1 MLEIDVNARA
11 RDLGG
16 LRSVSLVLSWKPDHG
31 MTPRYLVNDDGRPFD
46 AADLSAIQTKL
57 DALSGPDRLGFRK
70 ANAKHIAQHAAARM
84 LVVSGPGTGKSFLS
98 RQRIDK
104 WLGECGSVHVLAVS
118 FVRKLVE
125 DLSNDILGDEKL
137 TVEQRKQVEV
147 HTLHRFARSIVERNH
162 GTIRQPLEPHFAI
175 IGGSWKA
182 MVWEDTL
189 TLANQAEENLINA
202 VIQGNMGVLVVG
214 DDDQVLY
221 DKLRSGKADLIRQL
235 YQDPSYAKAMLP
247 FCGRSGYHIVKAA
260 HHFISQRADPV
271 RIAKMFLPVRD
282 G

>member
-70 ANAKHIAQHAAARM
+70 ANAKHVAEHAAGRM
-84 LVVSGPGTGKSFLS
+84 LVVCGPGTGESFLF

-182 MVWEDTL
+182 MVWKDTL
-189 TLANQAEENLINA
+189 TLANQADQGTFSWGAFEIQLHTAVLDESEAWRELRTTHDRLCAFYNA
-202 VIQGNMGVLVVG
+202 VGF
-214 DDDQVLY
+214 
-221 DKLRSGKADLIRQL
+221 ADLIIRAA
-235 YQDPSYAKAMLP
+235 S
-247 FCGRSGYHIVKAA
+247 VKDE
-260 HHFISQRADPV
+260 SPEV
-271 RIAKMFLPVRD
+271 
-282 G
+282 